1 MCIAHTEVWKL
12 TLYQTQLYEK
22 LSFKTWFRG
31 EKEEL
36 NILNHTN
43 VIVGVQTHEILIFIW
58 QLECPFKPWII
69 IESDWV

>member
-1 MCIAHTEVWKL
+1 M
-12 TLYQTQLYEK
+12 YEK
-22 LSFKTWFRG
+22 LSFETWFRG